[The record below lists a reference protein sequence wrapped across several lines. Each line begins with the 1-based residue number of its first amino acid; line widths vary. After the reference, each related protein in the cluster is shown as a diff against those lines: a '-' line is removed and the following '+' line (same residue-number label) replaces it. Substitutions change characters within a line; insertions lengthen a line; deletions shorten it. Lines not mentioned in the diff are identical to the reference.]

1 MCNFLKITHYTQ
13 LDDKKTIQE
22 YYEMADVDALNRAYP
37 ALFDNYK
44 QFLNKNNIE
53 LFEDNPQPYE
63 YIKQPVV
70 PLFSHKQQ

>member
-1 MCNFLKITHYTQ
+1 
-13 LDDKKTIQE
+13 
-22 YYEMADVDALNRAYP
+22 MADVDALNRAYP